1 MGRLNEGPYEFFG
14 LDQSSLRLGLEY
26 GITDWLTAGIGRSTV
41 QKTVD
46 GFTKVK
52 LLRQSKGKRNMPVTV
67 TYLGSIAVN
76 TMKWD
81 DPARKNY
88 FTSKL
93 AFTNQLLIGRKFN
106 DRLSFQIAPTLV
118 HKNLVATNSDH
129 NDIFSVGFAGRYKF
143 SSKMAFVAEY
153 YCLLPNQI
161 SSIKALNSFSIGID
175 IYTGK
180 HVFQIHI
187 TNATTMI
194 EKQFI
199 TETTDSWLDGNI
211 HLGFNIIRI
220 FNIVNK

>member
-1 MGRLNEGPYEFFG
+1 M
-14 LDQSSLRLGLEY
+14 
-26 GITDWLTAGIGRSTV
+26 
-41 QKTVD
+41 
-46 GFTKVK
+46 
-52 LLRQSKGKRNMPVTV
+52 
-67 TYLGSIAVN
+67 
-76 TMKWD
+76 
-81 DPARKNY
+81 
-88 FTSKL
+88 
-93 AFTNQLLIGRKFN
+93 IGRKFN